1 MVECELGRED
11 SWIRELNEKRTLAEG
26 QYNLTAQSDFEKSL
40 KRYQLLIR
48 KQNNFLRIVFY
59 FLLNLSEDIKVEQ
72 KMVNKGIIALL
83 IKTLERDS
91 QELLL
96 VVVTFLKKLS
106 VYLENK
112 NQMKELAIMEKLSP
126 LLSLTN
132 DNLVAN
138 TLKLMHNLVFDNQ
151 LRIVLIKLGLI
162 PKLINFLSKDRH
174 SKIVLTILYQVSRED
189 KWKALFSY
197 SSECINLIVRKV
209 LKPNPNYYFET
220 ISLAINLALNQRN
233 TQLMAENSN
242 FNQLI
247 TKALETKDS
256 LLLKLLRNISFHD
269 DPIKM
274 YFLDY
279 HKDLVQIMVTNQN
292 EEVVV
297 ECAAIL
303 SNLTLNQI
311 NWKSLFDEYKIFEW
325 IEPQIKA
332 GNTTDDDVILQIV
345 IFIGTAAQQEE
356 CALYLFK
363 LQIIKYL
370 IALLNGILKINL

>member
-1 MVECELGRED
+1 MGRED

-40 KRYQLLIR
+40 KRYQILIR

-59 FLLNLSEDIKVEQ
+59 FLLNLSEDLKVEQ
-72 KMVNKGIIALL
+72 KMVNKGVIGLL

-112 NQMKELAIMEKLSP
+112 NQMKEFSIMEKLAP

-151 LRIVLIKLGLI
+151 MRTTLIKMGLI

-174 SKIVLTILYQVSRED
+174 TKTVLNILYQVSRDD
-189 KWKALFSY
+189 KWKSLFSY
-197 SSECINLIVRKV
+197 SSECINLIVKKV
-209 LKPNPNYYFET
+209 LKPNPNTYFET

-233 TQLMAENSN
+233 TQLMSENSN
-242 FNQLI
+242 FDQLI
-247 TKALETKDS
+247 AKGLSSKDS
-256 LLLKLLRNISFHD
+256 LMLKLLRNISHHD

-274 YFLDY
+274 LFIDH
-279 HKDLVQIMVTNQN
+279 HKDLAQIMVKSDS

-297 ECAAIL
+297 ECIAIL
-303 SNLTLNQI
+303 SNLTLSQI
-311 NWKSLFDEYKIFEW
+311 DWKTLFVEYNIFEW
-325 IEPQIKA
+325 ISDKIKT
-332 GNTTDDDVILQIV
+332 GNNTEDDIVLQIA
-345 IFIGTAAQQEE
+345 ILIGTVAQQED
-356 CALYLFK
+356 CALYLFN
-363 LQIIKYL
+363 LDIIKLL
-370 IALLNGILKINL
+370 IDLLNGISNNY